1 MDDIRTFVKT
11 YVLIMEDIIFGL
23 TINAGVLSEVGVD
36 AVVHAHTQPHDEWEE
51 CENGCCHSKI
61 GTGDFESI
69 VFKRVPI
76 AVGTRE
82 TLDKIDSIRDEVLEL
97 KKVAAQITAT
107 IQIPEEDMN

>member
-1 MDDIRTFVKT
+1 
-11 YVLIMEDIIFGL
+11 MEDIIFGL
-23 TINAGVLSEVGVD
+23 TINVGVLGEMGVD
-36 AVVHAHTQPHDEWEE
+36 AVVNASTQPNAEWEE

-76 AVGTRE
+76 AVGPKE
-82 TLDKIDSIRDEVLEL
+82 TLDKIDSIREEVLEL